1 MKFKAKDILAQQRPI
16 TLGSNDTLYDARNM
30 MIRYNVSRIVI
41 VKKDENKKSSSP
53 VGVITEKDIA
63 RFLYE
68 EASHRHLKE
77 IRLDEVMSVNLITAN
92 DEDDLTYCARLM
104 LDNEISSI
112 IIVTG
117 DDLKTQTG
125 NIGNLLGI
133 ITKSDLVGAYPEI
146 ESGNKNVVSDY
157 MTEKVFTV
165 DQEEVLHIVL
175 MLMTN
180 NGISRV
186 VVVKNNKPI
195 GIVTT
200 HDLLPVSSLFGPEV
214 YGRFWTTQEKEIS
227 RKKVQKFIPAG
238 IKNAFL
244 VSDVMTADPICVSA
258 GLALNEAAYVMAR
271 NRISGIPAIDSQEK
285 LAGIITK
292 TDIVRSIADMAQM
305 QS

>member
-1 MKFKAKDILAQQRPI
+1 
-16 TLGSNDTLYDARNM
+16 M
-30 MIRYNVSRIVI
+30 MIRYNISRIVI

-77 IRLDEVMSVNLITAN
+77 IRLDEIMSVNLITAN
-92 DEDDLTYCARLM
+92 DEVDLTYCARLM
-104 LDNEISSI
+104 LDNKISSI
-112 IIVTG
+112 IIVTR

-146 ESGNKNVVSDY
+146 ESGNKNLVSDY

-165 DQEEVLHIVL
+165 DQEEALHIVL

-200 HDLLPVSSLFGPEV
+200 HDLLSLPLFGPEV
-214 YGRFWTTQEKEIS
+214 GRFWTTQEKEIS

-244 VSDVMTADPICVSA
+244 VSDVMTADPICVPA